1 MNRVLRIIVVDADP
15 LSFQLVQHSFLYD
28 NVDVLWMPEP
38 AMLYSFRSTVDVV
51 LMQVEESSDYDI
63 VASVHQ
69 KHPSAA
75 LFLLSDPLHYDAFEA
90 RNSGAIGAFL
100 KPLSAGVI
108 QNRLTELLP
117 GLVPPNIE
125 DVFVPNAHQT
135 QAQLVSFAP
144 NHSHQTDLEGIVE
157 ELLPMVV
164 EQVLRLQMAAETPFK
179 QQLRTEIRA
188 LIARELTSKDSS

>member
-1 MNRVLRIIVVDADP
+1 
-15 LSFQLVQHSFLYD
+15 
-28 NVDVLWMPEP
+28 
-38 AMLYSFRSTVDVV
+38 MLYEFRSTVDVV
-51 LMQVEESSDYDI
+51 LMQVDEMADYEQ
-63 VASVHQ
+63 VVSVHR

-75 LFLLSDPLHYDAFEA
+75 LFLLSEPHQYDAFEA

-144 NHSHQTDLEGIVE
+144 NHTHQSDLEGIVE

-164 EQVLRLQMAAETPFK
+164 EHVLRLQMAAETPFK
-179 QQLRTEIRA
+179 QQLRMEIQSLIVSELA
-188 LIARELTSKDSS
+188 LKRQT